1 MGEGEGI
8 CGSGGDG
15 GEGWGG
21 GGLVISRDE
30 YRVGKVGR

>member
-1 MGEGEGI
+1 MREKAFVGA
-8 CGSGGDG
+8 GGMVG
-15 GEGWGG
+15 RVGGG